1 MSSIIRKIE
10 RNALKKEVM
19 SNKIKDNWKEYMQF
33 KYSYGELTDMYRKN
47 RKRK

>member
-1 MSSIIRKIE
+1 MSSLTRKVE
-10 RNALKKEVM
+10 RNVLKKETK
-19 SNKIKDNWKEYMQF
+19 NKNIKEFWKDYMNY